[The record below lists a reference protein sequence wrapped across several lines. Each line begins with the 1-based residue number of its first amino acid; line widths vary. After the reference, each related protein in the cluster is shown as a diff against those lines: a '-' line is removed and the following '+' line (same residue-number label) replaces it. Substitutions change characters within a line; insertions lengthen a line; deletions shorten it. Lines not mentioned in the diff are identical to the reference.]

1 MPVDPLNPLNVP
13 SNKVIEADTLLERA
27 ENKANSFT
35 FFGIAGSKQSNI
47 EEAADMCA
55 KAGNLYKTEKKCKW
69 RLHVSVLT
77 LRREGSRG
85 CVHEV
90 GRLPLS
96 HQRP

>member
-27 ENKANSFT
+27 VNKANSFT

-69 RLHVSVLT
+69 RLNAPVLT
-77 LRREGSRG
+77 
-85 CVHEV
+85 CAAQ
-90 GRLPLS
+90 GRK
-96 HQRP
+96 QAMRT